1 MVCVG
6 VDIVSINRIESLCKK
21 FGKSAL
27 ERFLNE
33 SEIALVK
40 TPQNVAGFWAAKEAC
55 AKALQ
60 CGIGKELGFHDIL
73 LSKSPKGAPILNLT
87 QEKLDYFNVESLSL
101 SITHDGGF
109 AVAVVGISLEN

>member
-1 MVCVG
+1 MLF
-6 VDIVSINRIESLCKK
+6 D
-21 FGKSAL
+21 
-27 ERFLNE
+27 
-33 SEIALVK
+33 VK
-40 TPQNVAGFWAAKEAC
+40 QILHAP
-55 AKALQ
+55 
-60 CGIGKELGFHDIL
+60 GKELGFHDIL

>member
-21 FGKSAL
+21 FGKRAL

-40 TPQNVAGFWAAKEAC
+40 TPQNVAGFWAAKEAF
-55 AKALQ
+55 AK
-60 CGIGKELGFHDIL
+60 K
-73 LSKSPKGAPILNLT
+73 
-87 QEKLDYFNVESLSL
+87 
-101 SITHDGGF
+101 
-109 AVAVVGISLEN
+109 